1 MLIFQ
6 SLAKAC
12 PVEINHTLSQVYSPE
27 MQCSNTEVSSI
38 NMHPLYCGFLVL
50 TPWNELTGYVLLSL
64 FRSEEI
70 VAPKTVW
77 PWAKFPHLRSSV
89 LPSVQHVGLMG
100 SDLLWLC
107 LLLLEST
114 FVGGLVLRPCGR
126 WFTSGHCLLSL
137 SYCPHS
143 GVLSSLASSSLG
155 ILFSNF
161 LAPNYLHFPNMFLS
175 WILCSCSSICLWT
188 FSLPGKL
195 LFIFPYFKY
204 TLWLY

>member
-1 MLIFQ
+1 MLLFQ

-77 PWAKFPHLRSSV
+77 LCMYINRRVYLRQSNERMSFASWGDSAAFISV
-89 LPSVQHVGLMG
+89 R
-100 SDLLWLC
+100 DLC
-107 LLLLEST
+107 
-114 FVGGLVLRPCGR
+114 
-126 WFTSGHCLLSL
+126 SL
-137 SYCPHS
+137 SEIPS
-143 GVLSSLASSSLG
+143 ALLVAFPFT
-155 ILFSNF
+155 ILQKKKN
-161 LAPNYLHFPNMFLS
+161 
-175 WILCSCSSICLWT
+175 
-188 FSLPGKL
+188 K
-195 LFIFPYFKY
+195 
-204 TLWLY
+204 